1 MLDILTLPVSPF
13 SQNCRLLI
21 HDEKRT
27 AVVVD
32 PGGNANL
39 IVSALEQNEAQ
50 PVAIVLTHIHLDHVA
65 AVGAL
70 LKKYPSLPIYGPQQA
85 DALLLSTLDQQSA
98 AFGFAHTGSFT
109 PQYVTDGQVLQI
121 FPDASFKVLYTP
133 GHTPGG
139 VCYYCQE
146 ETFVLTG
153 DTLFAGSIG
162 RTDFPGGSFD
172 DLIASIKSKLLT
184 LPDET
189 EVFSGH
195 GPDSTIGEEKKSN
208 PFL

>member
-32 PGGNANL
+32 PGGNAEL

-50 PVAIVLTHIHLDHVA
+50 PQAILLTHLHLDHVA

-70 LKKYPSLPIYGPQQA
+70 LKKYPNLPLYGPQQD
-85 DALLLSTLDQQSA
+85 DAPLLLALDQQSA

-109 PQYVTDGQVLQI
+109 PQYVTDGQVLKL
-121 FPDASFKVLYTP
+121 FPDASFKVLHTP

-162 RTDFPGGSFD
+162 RTDFPGGSFEE
-172 DLIASIKSKLLT
+172 LITSIKSKLLV